1 MAARDLSVIT
11 TPPPNRFPIES
22 QVIRLNEAIIRDAIS
37 YEIQRAGQVFF
48 IHNRIEN
55 IKEVAGMLQR
65 LVPDAKIAVGHGQLD
80 GKKLEQLM
88 LDFMDGAFDVLVSTT
103 IVESGLDVPNAN
115 TIFINNANNF
125 GLSDLHQMRG
135 RVGRSNKKAFCYFI
149 TPDYHAMTNDARKR
163 ISALEQYTALGSGF
177 NIAMKDL
184 EIRGAGDLLGG
195 EQSGF
200 INDIGFETYQKIL
213 NEAIDELKENE
224 FEHLFKTDQLTKSY
238 VKEFTIDTDF
248 SLLFPDD
255 YVNNVTERLRLY
267 TTLNN
272 LKTDEQLTAFEREV
286 IDRFGPLPTAVI
298 DLFDSV
304 KMKWIGMQFGLERIL
319 MKQHKMVGYFVPDQS
334 SGFFDS
340 VQFSKILNYVQNNS
354 KSCTLKEKQTRGGL
368 RLLLTFSNVKSVQQ
382 GLTYLRSIAS

>member
-22 QVIRLNEAIIRDAIS
+22 IVIRLNEEVIRDAIQ
-37 YEIQRAGQVFF
+37 YEIQRSGQVYF

-55 IKEVAGMLQR
+55 IKEVAGLLQR
-65 LVPDAKIAVGHGQLD
+65 LVPDAKIRVGHGQME
-80 GKKLEQLM
+80 GRKLEQLM
-88 LDFMDGAFDVLVSTT
+88 LDFMDGQFDVLVSTT

-115 TIFINNANNF
+115 TILINNANNF

-149 TPDYHAMTNDARKR
+149 TPEYHAMTDEARKR

-213 NEAIDELKENE
+213 NEAIDELKETEFKSLYNE
-224 FEHLFKTDQLTKSY
+224 DINTK
-238 VKEFTIDTDF
+238 
-248 SLLFPDD
+248 
-255 YVNNVTERLRLY
+255 
-267 TTLNN
+267 
-272 LKTDEQLTAFEREV
+272 
-286 IDRFGPLPTAVI
+286 
-298 DLFDSV
+298 
-304 KMKWIGMQFGLERIL
+304 
-319 MKQHKMVGYFVPDQS
+319 
-334 SGFFDS
+334 
-340 VQFSKILNYVQNNS
+340 
-354 KSCTLKEKQTRGGL
+354 
-368 RLLLTFSNVKSVQQ
+368 
-382 GLTYLRSIAS
+382 